1 MSYRVPSWTP
11 ATQTERALGWDLIC
25 CVSPPVQNGPEDLS
39 VSGGDSAEG
48 RGSRCGRHGGSSR
61 PTGGGPTSRGSRRRA
76 RLGRTFGAVTG
87 AAAHSAGGPPARVGP
102 PRPGFFHPTGTDDI
116 TRLLTFFGPPLSYGL
131 RRVELRQRVGDDRS
145 GLLIATLKL
154 PGMIGLFEQP
164 RPPRI
169 TRPAARRHRSWC
181 NTRLGVGRTRVR
193 SWHSLARCLM
203 RLMAVSGR
211 FERFIPARSIPS
223 HRVTL
228 MLLTG
233 RVACLITSQSW
244 SLSTTASGRPGR
256 LLRGPG
262 RSGACF
268 RWDGEM
274 LRWLPGMG

>member
-1 MSYRVPSWTP
+1 MDRRTCRSAAATP
-11 ATQTERALGWDLIC
+11 PKVADRGADGTAGRRALPAAG
-25 CVSPPVQNGPEDLS
+25 QRAG
-39 VSGGDSAEG
+39 
-48 RGSRCGRHGGSSR
+48 
-61 PTGGGPTSRGSRRRA
+61 GSRRRA

-116 TRLLTFFGPPLSYGL
+116 TRLLTFFGPPVTYGL